1 MVIEGDI
8 ETMLEAE
15 SDAEGLDEIER
26 EHYEQIKSLNI
37 LVGEAAYIHDIKK
50 HEAKAAKDHWEGLQ
64 LRLSSLI
71 SEGPTKPD
79 PQLELSFPEWQ
90 EVSIEDVLKLT
101 QKQAE
106 KLLEIGVK
114 TVGHFEDLRAGKID
128 GYPNGLLSV
137 KGFGEKTIDAME
149 NDIVEWLSKNARET
163 ESSES
168 DND

>member
-8 ETMLEAE
+8 ETLLEAE

-79 PQLELSFPEWQ
+79 PQQELSFSQ
-90 EVSIEDVLKLT
+90 EFISDFLS
-101 QKQAE
+101 A
-106 KLLEIGVK
+106 GSAR
-114 TVGHFEDLRAGKID
+114 RAGHHRPDPFRHPRWASYRSTLRIYYD
-128 GYPNGLLSV
+128 GTSNQGS
-137 KGFGEKTIDAME
+137 A
-149 NDIVEWLSKNARET
+149 
-163 ESSES
+163 
-168 DND
+168 